1 MLSSLVQDV
10 RYALRLL
17 RRAPGFTVVATLTLA
32 LGIGGNAAIFSVV
45 SGVLLRP
52 LPFRDHDRLVV
63 VQRSIPGNPTL
74 GDSTSP
80 GNLYDWIDRQ
90 RSFDALAGWD
100 TTVLSKTAPGEAER
114 LQGTIAAGALFEVLQ
129 TPAARGRTLTAE
141 DDRLEAPPVIVI
153 SDTLSRR
160 LFDDAAAALG
170 QTITLSDRVHTV
182 VGIMPPDFRFP
193 DRDSDYWIPAQFDA
207 GMRASRTEYF
217 LLGVGRLRRDRT
229 IGQARED
236 MAAISADLR
245 RTFPQVAD
253 PDARVDPLKGFVTSS
268 VESRLTILMGAVA
281 FVLLIAC
288 ANLANLLLARASG
301 RQREIAVRQALGAG
315 TRRVVRQLL
324 TESVVLGVLG
334 GLAGLAVGRWS
345 LALLLAQLP
354 PDLPRVEEIAL
365 DWTVTAVVGV
375 VSLVA
380 GALFGL
386 FPAWQL
392 SAGRPAVALREGERG
407 SSGSAWIRSVLL
419 VAEVALAVVLLVGA
433 GLLIRSFL
441 LLQRVDPGFNPE
453 RLLTFRVQ
461 LPDRYRPAERVAF
474 FERAVAELGAIPGVR
489 SSAAINMLPVA
500 GRGIGAW
507 LNVVGRPP
515 ADGSNPNA
523 VPYRVVTPGYFA
535 TAGLRLIRG
544 RLLTA
549 SDTREH
555 TPAVVIDEA
564 LARRQWPG
572 EDPLGREIILGA
584 LPDNPLIPKSPI
596 VGIVSDVRQLG
607 LDSDPPGMVYV
618 PHRVMPFWPT
628 FAFLL
633 RTSVEPESVVATART
648 RVHALDPSLPVSA
661 VRTADEVI
669 AQSMVPA
676 RSSMVLLA
684 CFAGLALVMAAVGV
698 YGVLSYTVSQRQR
711 EMGIRLALGAEPRRL
726 RRLMLT
732 EGLRQASIGIGIG
745 LVGAF
750 ALTRLM
756 QTLLFGVTP
765 TDPLTFVGVVVLLGT
780 VAALACYIPAR
791 RATQVDPVA
800 IMRAE

>member
-1 MLSSLVQDV
+1 MLSFLVQDV

-45 SGVLLRP
+45 NGVLLRP
-52 LPFRDHDRLVV
+52 LPFRDHDRLAV

-114 LQGTIAAGALFEVLQ
+114 LQGTIAVGALFEVLQ
-129 TPAARGRTLTAE
+129 TPAARGRTLTVG

-160 LFDDAAAALG
+160 LFDDAAGALG
-170 QTITLSDRVHTV
+170 QTITLSGRVHTV

-193 DRDSDYWIPAQFDA
+193 DRDS
-207 GMRASRTEYF
+207 EYRGF
-217 LLGVGRLRRDRT
+217 RRSLTRGCAPPVQSISLLGLGRLRRDRT
-229 IGQARED
+229 IEQARED

-253 PDARVDPLKGFVTSS
+253 PDARVDPLKGFVVSS
-268 VESRLTILMGAVA
+268 VESRLMILMGAVA

-288 ANLANLLLARASG
+288 ANLASLLLARASG

-324 TESVVLGVLG
+324 TESVVLGLLG

-407 SSGSAWIRSVLL
+407 SSGSAWIRSALV

-544 RLLTA
+544 RLLTE
-549 SDTREH
+549 SDAREH

-572 EDPLGREIILGA
+572 EDPLGRENHSGRAARQSADPQKSDRWHRQRRQAARSRQRPARDGVCPAPRDALLADVCVPVADFGRARVGDADGA
-584 LPDNPLIPKSPI
+584 HPDPRARP
-596 VGIVSDVRQLG
+596 
-607 LDSDPPGMVYV
+607 
-618 PHRVMPFWPT
+618 
-628 FAFLL
+628 
-633 RTSVEPESVVATART
+633 VAPRLCRSSRRT
-648 RVHALDPSLPVSA
+648 R
-661 VRTADEVI
+661 
-669 AQSMVPA
+669 
-676 RSSMVLLA
+676 
-684 CFAGLALVMAAVGV
+684 
-698 YGVLSYTVSQRQR
+698 
-711 EMGIRLALGAEPRRL
+711 
-726 RRLMLT
+726 
-732 EGLRQASIGIGIG
+732 
-745 LVGAF
+745 
-750 ALTRLM
+750 
-756 QTLLFGVTP
+756 
-765 TDPLTFVGVVVLLGT
+765 
-780 VAALACYIPAR
+780 
-791 RATQVDPVA
+791 
-800 IMRAE
+800 